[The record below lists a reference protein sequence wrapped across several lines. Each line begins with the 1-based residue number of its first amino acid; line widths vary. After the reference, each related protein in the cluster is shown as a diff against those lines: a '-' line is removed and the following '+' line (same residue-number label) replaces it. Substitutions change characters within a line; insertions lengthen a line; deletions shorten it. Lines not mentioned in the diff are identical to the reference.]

1 MEKISRPVSINPN
14 APSLVDAYGP
24 MENKNLQIKK
34 GLSRRT
40 YWDRLTCKLKARVQ
54 GNVVNSPYE
63 LAPPTL
69 ADRGEAPS
77 SFVLAVFR
85 YFFDCEMSTKTD
97 LSTRSR
103 IEALLPLFRSNKK
116 LLEELEKSRKM
127 VSLSTVERIRAE
139 KKKEAQGWRKPP
151 KRLPDHQKPH
161 PDRKRHV
168 KKIATWINPSNPLT
182 VSEMAL
188 RLRMSRGYV
197 RKILTKILGVYQVK
211 KRKVHDLTE
220 KQKAV
225 RYERGKKFMKKYLT
239 RRKLKLLFTMDEMMI
254 RTSDLRGQSNF
265 YYNGNRV
272 VVPENMRKIPRKN

>member
-1 MEKISRPVSINPN
+1 M
-14 APSLVDAYGP
+14 
-24 MENKNLQIKK
+24 
-34 GLSRRT
+34 
-40 YWDRLTCKLKARVQ
+40 KARVQ

-63 LAPPTL
+63 LPPPTL
-69 ADRGEAPS
+69 ADRGQAPF
-77 SFVLAVFR
+77 SFLLAVFR
-85 YFFDCEMSTKTD
+85 YFFDCEMPTKTD
-97 LSTRSR
+97 LPTRSR

-127 VSLSTVERIRAE
+127 VSLSTVERVRAE

-168 KKIATWINPSNPLT
+168 KKIATWIKPSNPLM
-182 VSEMAL
+182 VSDMAL

-220 KQKAV
+220 KQKV
-225 RYERGKKFMKKYLT
+225 RTWEKIHGKN
-239 RRKLKLLFTMDEMMI
+239 I
-254 RTSDLRGQSNF
+254 
-265 YYNGNRV
+265 
-272 VVPENMRKIPRKN
+272 

>member
-1 MEKISRPVSINPN
+1 MTGVFFGDFRVHQEHGV
-14 APSLVDAYGP
+14 
-24 MENKNLQIKK
+24 QHWH
-34 GLSRRT
+34 T
-40 YWDRLTCKLKARVQ
+40 KLKARVQ
-54 GNVVNSPYE
+54 GNAVNSPYE

-69 ADRGEAPS
+69 ADRGQAPF
-77 SFVLAVFR
+77 SFLLAVFR
-85 YFFDCEMSTKTD
+85 YFFDCEMPTKTD
-97 LSTRSR
+97 LPTRSR

-139 KKKEAQGWRKPP
+139 KKKEAQGWRKLP

>member
-1 MEKISRPVSINPN
+1 MP
-14 APSLVDAYGP
+14 
-24 MENKNLQIKK
+24 
-34 GLSRRT
+34 
-40 YWDRLTCKLKARVQ
+40 
-54 GNVVNSPYE
+54 
-63 LAPPTL
+63 
-69 ADRGEAPS
+69 
-77 SFVLAVFR
+77 
-85 YFFDCEMSTKTD
+85 TKTD
-97 LSTRSR
+97 LPTRSR
-103 IEALLPLFRSNKK
+103 IKALLALFRSNKK

-168 KKIATWINPSNPLT
+168 KKIATWINHSNPLT

-225 RYERGKKFMKKYLT
+225 RYERGKKFMNKYLT
-239 RRKLKLLFTMDEMMI
+239 RRKLKLLFTMDEIMI
-254 RTSDLRGQSNF
+254 RTSDLCGQSNF